1 MVLEIISVYFYRN
14 KRLIFD
20 NFNLKLQKSQI
31 MILIGDNGVGK
42 TTLFDLI
49 VGILDP
55 TKGDIKINN
64 KRTCELF
71 ENKRELFTYLPHKDA
86 LKDNLT
92 VMENIENWLYV
103 SNNHFTKQ
111 DIINN
116 LEYFNLAQ
124 IKNIKVEHLS
134 HGQKKKLS
142 LSKLLLSRN
151 SLWLLDEPFNG
162 LDKKSFLKVKTLIE
176 RHTKSGGSVLLSSHI
191 DVKII
196 KSKRTDLNKL
206 SEKGVKNIYKFNTWE
221 EIQ

>member
-134 HGQKKKLS
+134 HGQKKNYHYQNYYFLVIHYGF
-142 LSKLLLSRN
+142 LTNLLMAL
-151 SLWLLDEPFNG
+151 
-162 LDKKSFLKVKTLIE
+162 
-176 RHTKSGGSVLLSSHI
+176 TKNL
-191 DVKII
+191 
-196 KSKRTDLNKL
+196 
-206 SEKGVKNIYKFNTWE
+206 F
-221 EIQ
+221 